1 MKTDFQ
7 KLYMVDDAQDSPKSH
22 LTDFSTT
29 SLSPKKKKNL
39 DQEEEQTV
47 ADDIL
52 DVELYLTHKKMTDH
66 TSFHQHSGIHYGRPN
81 VAASL
86 ATMKDHALQL
96 GVSRVAVLVCGPKRI
111 AHVCRKACIEL
122 SDSQVRFDYHEERF
136 G

>member
-1 MKTDFQ
+1 
-7 KLYMVDDAQDSPKSH
+7 
-22 LTDFSTT
+22 
-29 SLSPKKKKNL
+29 
-39 DQEEEQTV
+39 
-47 ADDIL
+47 
-52 DVELYLTHKKMTDH
+52 MTDH

-111 AHVCRKACIEL
+111 AYVCRKACIEL